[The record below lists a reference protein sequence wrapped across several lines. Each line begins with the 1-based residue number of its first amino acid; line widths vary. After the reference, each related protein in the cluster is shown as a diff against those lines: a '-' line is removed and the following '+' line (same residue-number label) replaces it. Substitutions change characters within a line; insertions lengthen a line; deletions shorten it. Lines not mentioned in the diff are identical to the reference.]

1 MKILINF
8 YASILDTTVNDLIR
22 VITQISADHSQKD
35 TPIQEIVIQISS
47 SGGSSDHGLLA
58 YNFLKQLG
66 IKVTTIGMG
75 NVDSAAI
82 MLFAAGST
90 RISAPS
96 CRFLIHEAM
105 ATIQGQFNANKLG
118 ELKNIT
124 ERINEDYCN
133 VIAKVCLKNIE
144 EIKNIIKDS
153 SVMSSSQAKDFGLVQ
168 QISEEPYIQDLKG
181 IPIVGINNPKIIQP
195 IQRAEI

>member
-1 MKILINF
+1 MKMLINF
-8 YASILDTTVNDLIR
+8 YASILDVTVNDLIR
-22 VITQISADHSQKD
+22 LITQISSEHSQKNN
-35 TPIQEIVIQISS
+35 PVQEIVIQISS

-66 IKVTTIGMG
+66 IKITTIGMG

-82 MLFAAGST
+82 MLFAAGDT

-105 ATIQGQFNANKLG
+105 ATIHGQFNANKLG

-133 VIAKVCLKNIE
+133 VIAKVCSKEIQEVKNT
-144 EIKNIIKDS
+144 IKNS
-153 SVMSSSQAKDFGLVQ
+153 SVMSSDQAKDFGLVQ
-168 QISEEPYIQDLKG
+168 QISEEPYIKDLKG
-181 IPIVGINNPKIIQP
+181 IPIVGINNPKIVQP
-195 IQRAEI
+195 MQKAEI